1 MFLLYLIP
9 EWLTYLLSGI
19 SFLGLVLGVLIPIPV
34 HYKMALYSV
43 LGMLLCLNSFAIGVS
58 VNEANWQVKVKD
70 MRVQIAQLETKTAE
84 VTTKVVTEYIEKV
97 KIVEGKTHVIIKKVP
112 EYITKESDAKCSINT
127 GAIELLNAAAENKV
141 PESTRTSHE
150 EPTDVKLSTI
160 VESVSGNY
168 GTYYQVVEQL
178 KALQE
183 WIRNQKDLTNE

>member
-1 MFLLYLIP
+1 MFLLNLIP

-19 SFLGLVLGVLIPIPV
+19 SFLGIILGLLIPIPV
-34 HYKMALYSV
+34 HYKMALYSG

-58 VNEANWQVKVKD
+58 VNEETWQSKVKD
-70 MRVQIAQLETKTAE
+70 MQVKIAQLEAQSSE

-112 EYITKESDAKCSINT
+112 EYITKESDAKCSINN
-127 GAIELLNAAAENKV
+127 GAIWLLNSAAENKV

-150 EPTDVKLSTI
+150 EPSDVKLSTI

>member
-1 MFLLYLIP
+1 MFLLNLIP

-19 SFLGLVLGVLIPIPV
+19 SFLGLVLGVLIPIPA
-34 HYKMALYSV
+34 HYKMALYSG

-70 MRVQIAQLETKTAE
+70 MQIQIAQLETKTAE

-141 PESTRTSHE
+141 PESSRTSHE
-150 EPTDVKLSTI
+150 GPSDVKLSTL

-178 KALQE
+178 KSLQD
-183 WIRNQKDLTNE
+183 WIRKQKDLNNE

>member
-1 MFLLYLIP
+1 MFLLNLIP

-19 SFLGLVLGVLIPIPV
+19 SFLGIILGLLIPIPV
-34 HYKMALYSV
+34 HYKMALYSG

-58 VNEANWQVKVKD
+58 VNEETWQSKVKD
-70 MRVQIAQLETKTAE
+70 MQVKIAQLEAQSSE

-127 GAIELLNAAAENKV
+127 GSIELLNSAAENKV

-150 EPTDVKLSTI
+150 EPTDVKLSTL

-178 KALQE
+178 KSLQD
-183 WIRNQKDLTNE
+183 WIRKQKDLNNE

>member
-1 MFLLYLIP
+1 
-9 EWLTYLLSGI
+9 
-19 SFLGLVLGVLIPIPV
+19 
-34 HYKMALYSV
+34 MALYSG

-58 VNEANWQVKVKD
+58 VNEETWQLKVKD
-70 MRVQIAQLETKTAE
+70 MQVKIAQLEAQSSE

-112 EYITKESDAKCSINT
+112 EYITKKSDAKCSINT
-127 GAIELLNAAAENKV
+127 GSIELLNSAAENKV

-150 EPTDVKLSTI
+150 DPTDVKLSTL

-178 KALQE
+178 TALQD
-183 WIRNQKDLTNE
+183 WIRKQKDLTNE

>member
-1 MFLLYLIP
+1 
-9 EWLTYLLSGI
+9 
-19 SFLGLVLGVLIPIPV
+19 
-34 HYKMALYSV
+34 MALYSG

-70 MRVQIAQLETKTAE
+70 LQIQIAHLETKTAE

-141 PESTRTSHE
+141 PESSRTSYE
-150 EPTDVKLSTI
+150 GPSDVKLSTL

-178 KALQE
+178 KSLQD
-183 WIRNQKDLTNE
+183 WIRKQKDLNNE

>member
-1 MFLLYLIP
+1 MILLSLIP
-9 EWLTYLLSGI
+9 DWLSYTISGI
-19 SFLGLVLGVLIPIPV
+19 SFLGLVIGILIPIPL
-34 HYKMALYSV
+34 HYKMALYAGLS
-43 LGMLLCLNSFAIGVS
+43 MLLCLSSFTIGLS
-58 VNEANWQVKVKD
+58 VNDQHWQVKVKD
-70 MRVQIAQLETKTAE
+70 MQVQIAQLETQSSNI
-84 VTTKVVTEYIEKV
+84 TTKVVTEYVEKV

-127 GAIELLNAAAENKV
+127 GSIELLNSAAENKV